1 MNSHN
6 LTPLPLLLLTDWFP
20 PGYRAGGPI
29 QSTYNFA
36 LAMQEHYAIKVLTT
50 DRDLEATSPYAGLV
64 PERWQPF
71 EGTAV
76 EVLYTAA
83 PGLSARLIL
92 RYLRQVR
99 PQYLYLNSMFSL
111 YFSLLPLLF
120 FRLGWIKTQ
129 VVLAPRG
136 MLKASALQYKA
147 RKKRLFLHL
156 FRWSGLPQRIRFHA
170 SDAQEQQDILRVF
183 GPTCEVQVI
192 PSFPAPVQ
200 VLAQPKVKN
209 TIPRFVFVGR
219 IHPIKNVH
227 LAIAQFRDCPVPAE
241 LAIIGSNEDT
251 AYWQQCAALLADLP
265 AHLQVHYLGELPHPQ
280 VRALLPEYDF
290 LLLPTQGENFGHAIF
305 EAFAAGLPVI
315 ISDQTPWK
323 DLQNQQIGW
332 DLPLDQ
338 PTAFVEAIAQA
349 ATMSQAQYAQ
359 WSAQAQEFAQDFVE
373 KAGLKA
379 AYLRLFS

>member
-1 MNSHN
+1 M
-6 LTPLPLLLLTDWFP
+6 
-20 PGYRAGGPI
+20 RA
-29 QSTYNFA
+29 
-36 LAMQEHYAIKVLTT
+36 HYAIKVLTT
-50 DRDLEATSPYAGLV
+50 DRDWESTVPYAGV
-64 PERWQPF
+64 IPECWQPF
-71 EGTAV
+71 EGTEV

-83 PGLSARLIL
+83 PDLSARRVL

-136 MLKASALQYKA
+136 MLKASALQFKA
-147 RKKRLFLHL
+147 RKKQVFLRL

-183 GPTCEVQVI
+183 GSGCEVLVI

-209 TIPRFVFVGR
+209 PVPRFVLLGR

-227 LAIAQFRDCPVPAE
+227 LAIAQFRKCPVPAE
-241 LAIIGSNEDT
+241 LAIIGSNEDA
-251 AYWQQCAALLADLP
+251 AYWQQSTALLADLP
-265 AHLQVHYLGELPHPQ
+265 AHLQVHYRGELPHPQ

-338 PTAFVEAIAQA
+338 PAAFAEAIARA
-349 ATMSQAQYAQ
+349 AMMRQAQYAQ
-359 WSAQAQEFAQDFVE
+359 WSAQAQAFAQDFVE
-373 KAGLKA
+373 KAGLEA
-379 AYLRLFS
+379 AYLQLFS

>member
-1 MNSHN
+1 MQ
-6 LTPLPLLLLTDWFP
+6 PLLILSDWFF

-29 QSTYNFA
+29 QSAYNFA
-36 LAMQEHYAIKVLTT
+36 IAMRAHYPIKVLTT
-50 DRDLEATSPYAGLV
+50 DRDLEAAVPYAGVV
-64 PERWQPF
+64 PECWQPF
-71 EGTAV
+71 EGTEV

-83 PGLSARLIL
+83 PALSARRIL
-92 RYLRQVR
+92 RYLRQVQ

-111 YFSLLPLLF
+111 YFTLLPLLF

-136 MLKASALQYKA
+136 MLKASALQFKT
-147 RKKRLFLHL
+147 RKKQLFLQL
-156 FRWSGLPQRIRFHA
+156 FRWSGLPQSVVFHA
-170 SDAQEQQDILRVF
+170 SDAQEKKDIERIF
-183 GPTCEVQVI
+183 GSRCKIVVVPD
-192 PSFPAPVQ
+192 FPAPVLP
-200 VLAQPKVKN
+200 LAQPKGKN
-209 TIPRFVFVGR
+209 TVARFLLLGR

-227 LAIAQFRDCPVPAE
+227 LAIAQFRECPVPAE
-241 LAIIGSNEDT
+241 LAIIGSNEDA

-265 AHLQVHYLGELPHPQ
+265 AHLQVHYRGELPHPQ

-338 PTAFVEAIAQA
+338 PAGFAEAIAQA
-349 ATMSQAQYAQ
+349 ARMSQEQYAQ
-359 WSAQAQEFAQDFVE
+359 WSAQAQAFAQGFVE

-379 AYLRLFS
+379 AYLHLFS

>member
-1 MNSHN
+1 
-6 LTPLPLLLLTDWFP
+6 
-20 PGYRAGGPI
+20 
-29 QSTYNFA
+29 
-36 LAMQEHYAIKVLTT
+36 MQEHYTIKVLTT
-50 DRDLEATSPYAGLV
+50 DRDLEATEPYAGVV
-64 PERWQPF
+64 PECWQPF
-71 EGTAV
+71 EGT
-76 EVLYTAA
+76 EVAALYTAA
-83 PGLSARLIL
+83 PALSARRIL
-92 RYLRQVR
+92 GYIRQVQ

-111 YFSLLPLLF
+111 YFTLFPLLF

-136 MLKASALQYKA
+136 MLKASALQFKA
-147 RKKRLFLHL
+147 RKKQVFLRL

-170 SDAQEQQDILRVF
+170 SDVQEQQDIVRVF
-183 GPTCEVQVI
+183 GPGCEVQVI

-200 VLAQPKVKN
+200 VLSQPKVKN
-209 TIPRFVFVGR
+209 AVPRFVLLGR

-227 LAIAQFRDCPVPAE
+227 LAIAQFRECPVPAE
-241 LAIIGSNEDT
+241 LAIIGSNEDA

-265 AHLQVHYLGELPHPQ
+265 AQLQVYYLGELPHPQ

-323 DLQNQQIGW
+323 DLQTQQIGW

-338 PTAFVEAIAQA
+338 PAAFAEAIAQA
-349 ATMSQAQYAQ
+349 ARMSEAQYAQ
-359 WSAQAQEFAQDFVE
+359 WSAQAQGFAQGFI
-373 KAGLKA
+373 KRAGLKA
-379 AYLRLFS
+379 AYLQLFN

>member
-1 MNSHN
+1 
-6 LTPLPLLLLTDWFP
+6 
-20 PGYRAGGPI
+20 
-29 QSTYNFA
+29 
-36 LAMQEHYAIKVLTT
+36 MQEHYAIKVLTT
-50 DRDLEATSPYAGLV
+50 DRDLEATLPYAGV
-64 PERWQPF
+64 IPERWQNF
-71 EGTAV
+71 EGTSV
-76 EVLYTAA
+76 EVLYTSA
-83 PGLSARLIL
+83 PSLNAR
-92 RYLRQVR
+92 RSWAYLRQVQ

-111 YFSLLPLLF
+111 YFTLLPLLF

-136 MLKASALQYKA
+136 MLKASALQFKA
-147 RKKRLFLHL
+147 FKKRVFLSL

-183 GPTCEVQVI
+183 GPGCEVQVI

-200 VLAQPKVKN
+200 VRTQPKVKN
-209 TIPRFVFVGR
+209 TVTRFVLLGR

-227 LAIAQFRDCPVPAE
+227 LAIAQFRECPVPAE
-241 LAIIGSNEDT
+241 LAIIGSNEDA

-338 PTAFVEAIAQA
+338 PAAFAEAIAQA
-349 ATMSQAQYAQ
+349 ARMSQAEYAQ
-359 WSAQAQEFAQDFVE
+359 WSAQAQEFAQGFVE

>member
-1 MNSHN
+1 M
-6 LTPLPLLLLTDWFP
+6 TTLLVLTDWFP

-36 LAMQEHYAIKVLTT
+36 LAMQAHYAIKVLTT
-50 DRDLEATSPYAGLV
+50 DRDLEATEPYAGVV
-64 PERWQPF
+64 PECWQPF
-71 EGTAV
+71 EETAV

-83 PGLSARLIL
+83 PALSARRIL
-92 RYLRQVR
+92 GYIRQVQ

-111 YFSLLPLLF
+111 YFTLLPLLF

-136 MLKASALQYKA
+136 MLKGSALQYKA
-147 RKKRLFLHL
+147 LKKQVFLRL

-170 SDAQEQQDILRVF
+170 SDAQEQEDILRVF
-183 GPTCEVQVI
+183 GPGCEVQVI
-192 PSFPAPVQ
+192 PSFPAIVQ
-200 VLAQPKVKN
+200 SNAVLKVKQEK
-209 TIPRFVFVGR
+209 THFAFVGR
-219 IHPIKNVH
+219 IHPIKNLL
-227 LAIAQFRDCPVPAE
+227 LAILAFKECKFPA
-241 LAIIGSNEDT
+241 LFSIIGSPEDP
-251 AYWQQCAALLADLP
+251 AYWQQCKKEMLSLP
-265 AHLQVHYLGELPHPQ
+265 AHLQIEYLGELPQPD
-280 VRALLPEYDF
+280 VRLMLPLSDF

-323 DLQNQQIGW
+323 DLQSQQIGW

-338 PTAFVEAIAQA
+338 PAAFAEAIAQA
-349 ATMSQAQYAQ
+349 AMMSQEQYAQ
-359 WSAQAQEFAQDFVE
+359 WSAQAQAFARDFVE
-373 KAGLKA
+373 KAGLEA